1 MGVKLTDLLVRKNI
15 SFDSLKGKVVAVDAS
30 IFLYQFLT
38 TIRQRDGSL
47 LTDSKGRVTSH
58 LIGLFSRTANFLS
71 RGIKPVYVFDGK
83 PPEFKHLTN
92 NLRKKAKEEALK
104 KYENAIEKGY
114 LNEAKKFASRTS
126 LLTKEMVDEAKK
138 LLKFMGVPIVQA
150 PSEGEAQA
158 SFVVKNGDAFAVASQ
173 DEDCLMFGSP
183 RLVRNLSVT
192 LKKKVK
198 DKLVYQSTEPE
209 LIILSEVLSNLGI
222 SQDQLIVLGILVGTD
237 YNPGGVKGIG
247 PKKALALVKK
257 FNDYDE
263 LFKSVNW
270 SFDFSWRDVFDLI
283 KNIDVS
289 SDYSIEFGRVDSE
302 SVKSLLCDEHDF
314 SIERVESTLKL
325 VVKSTA
331 QKGLSDFF

>member
-1 MGVKLTDLLVRKNI
+1 MGVKLTDLLIRKNI
-15 SFDSLKGKVVAVDAS
+15 SFDSLRGKVMAVDAS

-47 LTDSKGRVTSH
+47 LTDSNGKVTSH

-104 KYENAIEKGY
+104 KYEGAIEKGY
-114 LNEAKKFASRTS
+114 LDEAKKFASRTS
-126 LLTKEMVDEAKK
+126 LLTREMVDEAKK
-138 LLKFMGVPIVQA
+138 LLNFMGVPVVQA

-158 SFVVKNGDAFAVASQ
+158 SFIVKRGDAFAVASQ

-183 RLVRNLSVT
+183 LLVRNLSVT

-198 DKLVYQSTEPE
+198 GKLIYQSTEPE
-209 LIILSEVLSNLGI
+209 LIILSDVLSHLGI
-222 SQDQLIVLGILVGTD
+222 SQDKLIVLGILVGTD
-237 YNPGGVKGIG
+237 YNPKGVKGIG
-247 PKKALALVKK
+247 PKKALTLVKK
-257 FNDYDE
+257 FDDFDE
-263 LFKSVNW
+263 LFKSVDW
-270 SFDFSWRDVFDLI
+270 DFDFSWRDIFDVI
-283 KNIDVS
+283 KNMNVS
-289 SDYSIEFGRVDSE
+289 SDYSIDFGKVDADSI
-302 SVKSLLCDEHDF
+302 KSLLCGEHDF
-314 SIERVESTLKL
+314 SQERVESTLKL
-325 VVKSTA
+325 ISKVSL